1 MHVLLPFLFVFN
13 YAERLYLIGCNV
25 TGMRSENF
33 SINVYSSVSSLK
45 IMQRYQWLVLWLI
58 RHYCLL
64 NDYAA
69 LFLFCL
75 IAISMDLLC
84 FTSVENL

>member
-1 MHVLLPFLFVFN
+1 M
-13 YAERLYLIGCNV
+13 
-25 TGMRSENF
+25 TGTRSENF
-33 SINVYSSVSSLK
+33 SINVYSSLSGLN

-58 RHYCLL
+58 PHYCLL

-75 IAISMDLLC
+75 NAISMDLLP
-84 FTSVENL
+84 FITTLIASKIYQYLNANRVPAGKN